1 MANTLIDESTR
12 PKVPRIEGATP
23 GHRQQGRHLAMIH
36 AMHLQQIAEV
46 EQVIRQIESGE
57 AKLAR
62 LGEATSS
69 LQMASNYRLFGN
81 LCGQECQFLNFHH
94 TAEDRQIFP
103 ALMNGSEGLR
113 LVVERL
119 MEEHTVIHG
128 LIEQMEAQAVS
139 LMQAPDAAGFQT
151 LKQTF
156 ATLVETV
163 RSHFG
168 YEQSELEEAL
178 GYYQVLI

>member
-1 MANTLIDESTR
+1 MTITLIDESIR
-12 PKVPRIEGATP
+12 PKAPKIKGATP
-23 GHRQQGRHLAMIH
+23 AHRQHGRHLAQIH
-36 AMHLQQIAEV
+36 AMHLQQIAKV
-46 EQVIRQIESGE
+46 ERVIDQIESGE
-57 AKLAR
+57 AKLAE
-62 LGEATSS
+62 LGEAISG

-81 LCGQECQFLNFHH
+81 LCGQECQLLNFHH

-113 LVVERL
+113 RVVERL

-139 LMQAPDAAGFQT
+139 LIRAPDAVGFRT
-151 LKQTF
+151 LSQTF
-156 ATLVETV
+156 ATLVEIV

-168 YEQSELEEAL
+168 YEQVELEEAL
-178 GYYQVLI
+178 GYYQVPI